1 MAKDFAKTGVIIRES
16 GSAALVTIADNA
28 AVELAGPTLRKDF
41 RTLKW
46 EGVLKIHGLTS
57 GQGAGL
63 ELYYGNGEL
72 SVAEMLE
79 AINTSGPLDRN
90 DRKNEEQAKR
100 FVRFISA
107 ITEDAAGTDTPLY
120 FRGPEGGPKLE
131 YKPRWTFSDPEG
143 WSFWIVNRS
152 GAALTTGATFEVTLT
167 HYGVWAE

>member
-1 MAKDFAKTGVIIRES
+1 MAKNFSKTGVIIRQG

-28 AVELAGPTLRKDF
+28 AVELAGPVMQKDF
-41 RTLKW
+41 RCLKW
-46 EGVLKIHGLTS
+46 EGVIKIAGLTS

-79 AINTSGPLDRN
+79 AINLNGPVDRN
-90 DRKNEEQAKR
+90 DRIAEEQAGR
-100 FVRFISA
+100 MVRYLSA
-107 ITEDAAGTDTPLY
+107 ITEDASGTDTPLY
-120 FRGPEGGPKLE
+120 FRGPEGGPKLT

-143 WSFWIVNRS
+143 WSFWVVNRS
-152 GAALTTGATFEVTLT
+152 GAALTTGATLEVTVT